1 MRPNP
6 LSDSRLTDLALYT
19 SISDELV
26 ALIKDGGQYVQSVDG
41 DLVITE
47 YNADRI
53 LEGSLKILITR
64 DGENVDVDFTSNPTN
79 INSEVGI
86 GDSGWYQYVY
96 TIKASNFETD
106 GVYKISLTSEYG
118 ADDSE
123 RNESTSI
130 PDNSIDDD
138 GNAILDT
145 MNFTVD
151 SVAPEIRNIVNMD
164 QKIADVNQIVDG
176 KLNVKYTVVDVGG
189 LKSIEIKVNGRQ
201 SNRLPKRI
209 SQTLHTIIPAAL
221 TSKSKAVPL
230 PRRFS

>member
-1 MRPNP
+1 M
-6 LSDSRLTDLALYT
+6 
-19 SISDELV
+19 
-26 ALIKDGGQYVQSVDG
+26 
-41 DLVITE
+41 
-47 YNADRI
+47 
-53 LEGSLKILITR
+53 
-64 DGENVDVDFTSNPTN
+64 
-79 INSEVGI
+79 
-86 GDSGWYQYVY
+86 Y

-189 LKSIEIKVNGRQ
+189 LKSIEIKVNGTTVQ
-201 SNRLPKRI
+201 S
-209 SQTLHTIIPAAL
+209 L
-221 TSKSKAVPL
+221 TEEDLADSAYNYSGSFDIEEQSGTTAQKVQLIVTDRARCV
-230 PRRFS
+230 